1 MTDFWWVSFVRAVV
15 VDAEFF
21 VELVKTAGESRAPE
35 VFIRICS
42 TDFVLT
48 TLYFAVDYFQSN
60 YFEDLSKIEW
70 ANRSGRSLN

>member
-1 MTDFWWVSFVRAVV
+1 VSFVRAVV

-21 VELVKTAGESRAPE
+21 VDLVETAGESRAAE

-42 TDFVLT
+42 TDLVLT
-48 TLYFAVDYFQSN
+48 TLYFAADYFQSN
-60 YFEDLSKIEW
+60 YFEDLKKIEF